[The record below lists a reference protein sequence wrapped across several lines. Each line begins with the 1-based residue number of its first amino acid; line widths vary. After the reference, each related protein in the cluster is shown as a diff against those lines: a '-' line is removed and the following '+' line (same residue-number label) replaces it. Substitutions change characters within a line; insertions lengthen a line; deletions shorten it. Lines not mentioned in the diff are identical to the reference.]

1 MSGILNN
8 KERILDFILT
18 KEGRRQLA
26 EDGSI
31 QAEFAVFSDG
41 GTFYQADAISGS
53 ADAGSRIYFE
63 ATSLPQD
70 QISFE
75 ADDSGKLLPYPG
87 SNIVVKSGKVISGT
101 ISGSSQL
108 RFITG
113 SEFASLSE
121 KLLISSIDNFKNLLS
136 IGSTD
141 FFRDDDEFSLSQ
153 TTANFNLTNNSPIK
167 KDGIKKINLNNIDT
181 FFQDKKLSRIP
192 NFKHLPPIN
201 KKTSQ
206 NPFGSPL
213 GNYPKLGQGD
223 ILNFNQI
230 KDELRGKEEI
240 IIEFA
245 ETSLENN
252 LMSQFFEQQENE
264 LLKLDVLHFG
274 EFIDENDEFPTKN
287 IYFIGKVFV
296 NDFGA
301 KSFVKLFTLIFEW
314 KNGVI
319 KQRIRQK
326 FNISW

>member
-153 TTANFNLTNNSPIK
+153 TIANFNLTNNSPIK
-167 KDGIKKINLNNIDT
+167 
-181 FFQDKKLSRIP
+181 
-192 NFKHLPPIN
+192 

-287 IYFIGKVFV
+287 IYFI
-296 NDFGA
+296 
-301 KSFVKLFTLIFEW
+301 
-314 KNGVI
+314 
-319 KQRIRQK
+319 
-326 FNISW
+326 